1 MPLIKSS
8 FLFLLFFL
16 SFFFIG
22 SQTSLSQ
29 NITAQIGAYNSSNC
43 QPGDTISIPVS
54 VTTATGIGV
63 SAISLAIEY
72 DTTKLECLNYV
83 TGLNQALSSAFVSN
97 CGSFNN
103 LGASYTQSG
112 RQFRVSWFQLNP
124 VQLNGLAFNMNFRVL
139 SPGNSSLT
147 WDLQTPE
154 VCGFYND
161 LAEEINQVTYQSG
174 GVQCQFNPFSLQTQL
189 VHLGTCSTLV
199 GDTLDVPVILQN
211 YSGVGITSIS
221 MAVDYDSTKLRCLPN
236 VIGLQSTLNQNF
248 ISNSAWFNNLGPQA
262 NTAGS
267 QFRAAWYQLNPVTLS
282 DTLFKIRFV
291 VKEPGTH
298 AINFDLQTPGNCEYS
313 DLNASVIPNTH
324 WVNGSATASSL
335 PQNLF
340 QSDTLFLCGQSTT
353 LMTPSGLGSYTWNT
367 GDTTPHCLVNRTGWY
382 SCTIYAGACALSDSV
397 YVDLMGLQLI
407 SSADTLCAGS
417 VLRLSASLG
426 GPILSG
432 VFDGNRVYQALNP
445 GPLGSQPRTFGLRFK
460 TNQNQRQSF
469 LSYGT
474 LATGPGLIDLGMNL
488 NVGYGAA
495 SGHCASINSGP
506 SFFSTAHANT
516 WGQSILMNDWNTLT
530 YVMGSGSN
538 MAFSETRVFLN
549 GSLISHGPIAAPSCG
564 HNWGGWTYQ
573 TETSPL
579 YLGSGLGANPPF
591 GGNALFSGDF
601 DYISIWDRA
610 LSDQEVL
617 EIQNSDPRFIQNGL
631 KHLYTFSGMGA
642 QSELIDEVS
651 HNNAFLVRGSAP
663 NPQSN
668 VRFLW
673 STGDTTASIRVN
685 PTQTTTYILQVSD
698 TYRTCY
704 DSFTVVVT
712 PNFLPTS
719 LFALDTLLV
728 CGDSI
733 NLIVATGYDSYRWST
748 GDSVSGTTARRG
760 GWYSCKISL
769 GNCEFT
775 DSVFVSMISDRIDQ
789 PTSPV
794 CSGTPVTLRMIGN
807 YSPSLRQGMVAHWA
821 FNGEGNSGYGL
832 GRVNDYEQIGYTAD
846 RFGLAGRAASFNG
859 SNQYIQTNQPV
870 LTSYGPY
877 TVSFWAQ
884 TTSGSDMEI
893 FSQSCPSDCNING
906 QFYHDLRVQLN
917 AGQCQASGLSFKN
930 ESHFATANAV
940 TNDGLWHHYT
950 MVLGRN
956 ANYSYS
962 NIEFYKDGQFL
973 FVNCGHNW
981 GGWQYMLPQ
990 VPTRIGAPLKGG
1002 TVPYVGKLDELVIW
1016 NRALSQTEINDVLS
1030 EQPVRYL
1037 WSTGDTTP
1045 SITVNPLQTTTYYV
1059 TISNGIHSC
1068 IDSATIQVTPNTLP
1082 VNFLVNDSIF
1092 VCGDSAL
1099 LDAGLGFSRYQWS
1112 SGDSTNTIVVRKS
1125 GWYRCEISNGL
1136 CLSEDSVFVSI
1147 NDFYPVALDSVLCT
1161 GSSTLLNIIGQRAP
1175 LINSQTHFSVR
1186 LTVDMSQYLGPI
1198 APSGMRIGG
1207 NLGDVGG
1214 TINGIPMSAW
1224 NPTSPECALQTLS
1237 NSLWT
1242 TEVVFPVS
1250 AIGSTVQFK
1259 FVNGN
1264 WGNNE
1269 VSQILS
1275 GCGLPNGF
1283 GDFNRAITLQRGM
1296 DLVYC
1301 YESCSDCDGSIPEQI
1316 VPEAIVWSTGDTT
1329 ATITVSPTQ
1338 TTTYYV
1344 TVSNGI
1350 HSCVDSVTVR
1360 VSPKIFVPDMAVCQ
1374 GDTIDVPVI
1383 ASRLDSVAA
1392 ISLALNYNQQA
1403 MTYVGYT
1410 RLRPDMVSTSSI
1422 GTAAGQVRLGWF
1434 GLSPLVSGG
1443 LDTLVYYRFVVN
1455 QPGGFSWNTQV
1466 QGDCELANLNLDIL
1480 DYCFEGGQIRLLDTV
1495 SILSSSQGPWEVQ
1508 VGDSIQLNVQS
1519 TGTLTNQWQRWNDQ
1533 LGQWENLQDNGVY
1546 SGTSTPTLTFH
1557 CNTYQ
1562 RPFPK
1567 FRLEL
1572 TNGCRP
1578 SYGPEM
1584 PVTILQNIHVSIGQS
1599 TTCQGDTLDIP
1610 VLISGAREIGAV
1622 SLVLNFNAGSVQ
1634 FLDWVNAAPQT
1645 GTNPWFVNQVGNEI
1659 RLAWFSLQSA
1669 NIPDGQ
1675 PLGILRVIGMGTT
1688 SLNWDL
1694 LTPGNCEFGDEEAT
1708 TIPANFTPGILS
1720 VNPKPVVQLQASAS
1734 AICPNG
1740 GTTTLSTIF
1749 DPNYTY
1755 QWFLNGQPL
1764 SSSQT
1769 STLTTGQSGLY
1780 QVLVTTS
1787 LGCSQWSSVETIVN
1801 HPLPNPVI
1809 TVIGSATTCE
1819 QPVTL
1824 NVNATQGNSLEFWW
1838 HRNGAP
1844 LSNSPGTQW
1853 IATQSGDYSVYAMDL
1868 NTQCIAWSSAVTVT
1882 IHSLPTA
1889 TVSYNGSTTFCL
1901 GDSLALVANS
1911 GSGFVYQW
1919 TRNGQILAGSTNQ
1932 NYMAYMGGD
1941 YAVTVINA
1949 QGCSSTSS
1957 PIFLSTQ
1964 NCNQVT
1970 GRLSYNNALNTAL
1983 RNTKVYFQ
1991 DSIGLPLDS
2000 TITNLAGNFSF
2011 SGFINGTYKIK
2022 SAPSLTWGGVNATDA
2037 LGVVRHYTNY
2047 VLLQGFRLKAADV
2060 NGSNNVNN
2068 TDALLITRRYS
2079 NLIPQFNVGPW
2090 LSENPTVHA
2099 NGYPIV
2105 SNIQALCYGDVN
2117 GSYNPIQTR
2126 IDPRVNFEEYGTI
2139 HPSGKCYKLPI
2150 YALENQEIGAISLAL
2165 VLPKGVVVKDVH
2177 SKINHGTMEF
2187 GQWEDELRI
2196 AWFSPNQFNA
2206 NAGDVL
2212 FVLEVCSDMDTMSW
2226 GPTDLEVRGLSE
2238 LADFWANP
2246 YDYARLG
2253 LPSVKSRSV
2262 SGDELVVWPNPAQ
2275 GNTYVRWT
2283 FNEPTTLSSIR
2294 VMDAVGKEV
2303 YSEQF
2308 GWEGT
2313 GAKDLVL
2320 PSSEWA
2326 EGIYAIQAQWTTA
2339 SGHTKTKS
2347 LLLRRK

>member
-83 TGLNQALSSAFVSN
+83 TGLNQALSSAFISN

-139 SPGNSSLT
+139 SQGNSSLT

-174 GVQCQFNPFSLQTQL
+174 GVQCQYNPFSLQTQL
-189 VHLGTCSTLV
+189 VNLGTCSTLV

-340 QSDTLFLCGQSTT
+340 QSDTLFVCGQSTT

-367 GDTTPHCLVNRTGWY
+367 GD
-382 SCTIYAGACALSDSV
+382 
-397 YVDLMGLQLI
+397 
-407 SSADTLCAGS
+407 
-417 VLRLSASLG
+417 
-426 GPILSG
+426 
-432 VFDGNRVYQALNP
+432 
-445 GPLGSQPRTFGLRFK
+445 
-460 TNQNQRQSF
+460 
-469 LSYGT
+469 
-474 LATGPGLIDLGMNL
+474 
-488 NVGYGAA
+488 
-495 SGHCASINSGP
+495 
-506 SFFSTAHANT
+506 
-516 WGQSILMNDWNTLT
+516 
-530 YVMGSGSN
+530 
-538 MAFSETRVFLN
+538 
-549 GSLISHGPIAAPSCG
+549 
-564 HNWGGWTYQ
+564 
-573 TETSPL
+573 
-579 YLGSGLGANPPF
+579 
-591 GGNALFSGDF
+591 
-601 DYISIWDRA
+601 
-610 LSDQEVL
+610 
-617 EIQNSDPRFIQNGL
+617 
-631 KHLYTFSGMGA
+631 
-642 QSELIDEVS
+642 
-651 HNNAFLVRGSAP
+651 
-663 NPQSN
+663 
-668 VRFLW
+668 
-673 STGDTTASIRVN
+673 
-685 PTQTTTYILQVSD
+685 
-698 TYRTCY
+698 
-704 DSFTVVVT
+704 
-712 PNFLPTS
+712 
-719 LFALDTLLV
+719 
-728 CGDSI
+728 
-733 NLIVATGYDSYRWST
+733 
-748 GDSVSGTTARRG
+748 
-760 GWYSCKISL
+760 
-769 GNCEFT
+769 
-775 DSVFVSMISDRIDQ
+775 
-789 PTSPV
+789 
-794 CSGTPVTLRMIGN
+794 
-807 YSPSLRQGMVAHWA
+807 
-821 FNGEGNSGYGL
+821 
-832 GRVNDYEQIGYTAD
+832 
-846 RFGLAGRAASFNG
+846 
-859 SNQYIQTNQPV
+859 
-870 LTSYGPY
+870 
-877 TVSFWAQ
+877 
-884 TTSGSDMEI
+884 
-893 FSQSCPSDCNING
+893 
-906 QFYHDLRVQLN
+906 
-917 AGQCQASGLSFKN
+917 
-930 ESHFATANAV
+930 
-940 TNDGLWHHYT
+940 
-950 MVLGRN
+950 
-956 ANYSYS
+956 
-962 NIEFYKDGQFL
+962 
-973 FVNCGHNW
+973 
-981 GGWQYMLPQ
+981 
-990 VPTRIGAPLKGG
+990 
-1002 TVPYVGKLDELVIW
+1002 
-1016 NRALSQTEINDVLS
+1016 
-1030 EQPVRYL
+1030 
-1037 WSTGDTTP
+1037 
-1045 SITVNPLQTTTYYV
+1045 
-1059 TISNGIHSC
+1059 
-1068 IDSATIQVTPNTLP
+1068 
-1082 VNFLVNDSIF
+1082 
-1092 VCGDSAL
+1092 
-1099 LDAGLGFSRYQWS
+1099 
-1112 SGDSTNTIVVRKS
+1112 STNAIIVRNS

-1136 CLSEDSVFVSI
+1136 CISEDSVFVSI
-1147 NDFYPVALDSVLCT
+1147 LPNNFLDTDTVVCQGSSLT
-1161 GSSTLLNIIGQRAP
+1161 ISTNQGYILDTTIGGYWPLRSNTIDYSSFNNHAIQNNFSSTLFADGLYFDGIDDHLSISAEKNQNCSFSFWFKTNNSGGERMFFNAGPNGNGPDLLLSCGQLNWNVWDGCNNP
-1175 LINSQTHFSVR
+1175 L
-1186 LTVDMSQYLGPI
+1186 
-1198 APSGMRIGG
+1198 
-1207 NLGDVGG
+1207 
-1214 TINGIPMSAW
+1214 
-1224 NPTSPECALQTLS
+1224 
-1237 NSLWT
+1237 
-1242 TEVVFPVS
+1242 S
-1250 AIGSTVQFK
+1250 AIPNNYADGQYHHILLTNHIVDGSKLFYDGILIGTASYRNAGLTNLLYLAGAGNYGDYCWNGYMSDFTLFKKALSPSEVQFIHNRGRVL
-1259 FVNGN
+1259 FTN
-1264 WGNNE
+1264 
-1269 VSQILS
+1269 LS
-1275 GCGLPNGF
+1275 YL
-1283 GDFNRAITLQRGM
+1283 
-1296 DLVYC
+1296 
-1301 YESCSDCDGSIPEQI
+1301 
-1316 VPEAIVWSTGDTT
+1316 WSTGDTT
-1329 ATITVSPTQ
+1329 ASITVSPTQTTTYHVTISNGIHSCVDSVTVNVIPNTLNPNIFAVDSLFHCGDSLVLDAGTGYSRYEWSSGDTTQTKTVSFTGWHKVRVYNGLCSVEDSVFVSLISVSISDSSFSCHGANTELSIFNEYNGSLYFNGNNQFASNNSSWISRDNFSIEVYAKPNSNNGTGFLISPAYGGLNDCGVGIQLNNNSISIVEHAPYYIPTVLSYNFNQPIEDFIHILLVYSNRNPHLYINGNLVASGNNASIHQAYGIQHVFVGFSDPPGTHIGGLGGNAMYGCFNGWVSKLTIRDFAATSVEASNIYNSHLGGIKDNNYKEYYIFKYGSPYIKAEVDSNNSLFFSSSAPAWYDILSNNNLSCLWSTGDTTSTITVSPTQ

-1350 HSCVDSVTVR
+1350 HSCVDSVNVR

-1383 ASRLDSVAA
+1383 ASQLDSVAA

-1443 LDTLVYYRFVVN
+1443 LDTLVCYRFIVN
-1455 QPGGFSWNTQV
+1455 QPGGISWNTQV
-1466 QGDCELANLNLDIL
+1466 LGDCELANLNLDIL

-1495 SILSSSQGPWEVQ
+1495 SILSSSQGPWGVQ

-1519 TGTLTNQWQRWNDQ
+1519 TGTLTNQWQRWNAQ

-1546 SGTSTPTLTFH
+1546 RGTSTPTLTFH
-1557 CNTYQ
+1557 CNSYQ

-1622 SLVLNFNAGSVQ
+1622 SLVLNFNTGSVQ

-1708 TIPANFTPGILS
+1708 TIPANFTPGFLS
-1720 VNPKPVVQLQASAS
+1720 VNPKPVVQLQATAS

-1749 DPNYTY
+1749 DPSYTY

-1764 SSSQT
+1764 STSQT
-1769 STLTTGQSGLY
+1769 STLTTGQSGPY
-1780 QVLVTTS
+1780 QVLITTS
-1787 LGCSQWSSVETIVN
+1787 LGCSQWSSVETIAN

-1809 TVIGSATTCE
+1809 TVIGSATTCD

-1838 HRNGAP
+1838 HLNGAP

-1941 YAVTVINA
+1941 YAVTVTNA

-1957 PIFLSTQ
+1957 TIFLSTQ

-2000 TITNLAGNFSF
+2000 TITNLAGDFSF

-2079 NLIPQFNVGPW
+2079 NLVPQFNVGPW

-2105 SNIQALCYGDVN
+2105 SNLQALCYGDVN

-2126 IDPRVNFEEYGTI
+2126 IAPRVNLEEYGTI

-2150 YALENQEIGAISLAL
+2150 YALENQEIGAISLAM

-2177 SKINHGTMEF
+2177 SKINHGTMDF

-2212 FVLEVCSDMDTMSW
+2212 FVLEVCSDMDSMSW

-2246 YDYARLG
+2246 YDFARLG

-2294 VMDAVGKEV
+2294 VLDAVGKEV

-2308 GWEGT
+2308 GWAGT

-2326 EGIYAIQAQWTTA
+2326 EGIYAIQAQWTTS

>member
-1 MPLIKSS
+1 MPLVKSS
-8 FLFLLFFL
+8 FSFLLFLL

-22 SQTSLSQ
+22 IQTSLSQ
-29 NITAQIGAYNSSNC
+29 NITAQIGTYNTSNC

-54 VTTATGIGV
+54 ITTASGIGV

-83 TGLNQALSSAFVSN
+83 TGLNQVLSSAFISN
-97 CGSFNN
+97 CGSFSG

-112 RQFRVSWFQLNP
+112 RQFRVAWFQLSP
-124 VQLNGLAFNMNFRVL
+124 VQINGLAFNMNFRVL
-139 SPGNSSLT
+139 GPGNSSLT

-154 VCGFYND
+154 VCGFYDD

-174 GVQCQFNPFSLQTQL
+174 GVQCQFSPYSIQTQL
-189 VHLGTCSTLV
+189 VNSGTCSTLV
-199 GDTLDVPVILQN
+199 GDTIDVPVILQN

-236 VIGLQSTLNQNF
+236 VIGLQSLLNQNF
-248 ISNSAWFNNLGPQA
+248 ISNSAWFNNLGPQG

-298 AINFDLQTPGNCEYS
+298 PINFDVQTPGNCEYS

-340 QSDTLFLCGQSTT
+340 LTDTLFICGQSAT
-353 LMTPSGLGSYTWNT
+353 LTLPVGLGSYTWNT
-367 GDTTPHCLVNRTGWY
+367 G
-382 SCTIYAGACALSDSV
+382 
-397 YVDLMGLQLI
+397 
-407 SSADTLCAGS
+407 
-417 VLRLSASLG
+417 
-426 GPILSG
+426 
-432 VFDGNRVYQALNP
+432 
-445 GPLGSQPRTFGLRFK
+445 
-460 TNQNQRQSF
+460 
-469 LSYGT
+469 
-474 LATGPGLIDLGMNL
+474 
-488 NVGYGAA
+488 
-495 SGHCASINSGP
+495 
-506 SFFSTAHANT
+506 
-516 WGQSILMNDWNTLT
+516 
-530 YVMGSGSN
+530 
-538 MAFSETRVFLN
+538 ET
-549 GSLISHGPIAAPSCG
+549 
-564 HNWGGWTYQ
+564 
-573 TETSPL
+573 
-579 YLGSGLGANPPF
+579 
-591 GGNALFSGDF
+591 
-601 DYISIWDRA
+601 
-610 LSDQEVL
+610 
-617 EIQNSDPRFIQNGL
+617 
-631 KHLYTFSGMGA
+631 
-642 QSELIDEVS
+642 
-651 HNNAFLVRGSAP
+651 
-663 NPQSN
+663 
-668 VRFLW
+668 
-673 STGDTTASIRVN
+673 
-685 PTQTTTYILQVSD
+685 
-698 TYRTCY
+698 
-704 DSFTVVVT
+704 
-712 PNFLPTS
+712 
-719 LFALDTLLV
+719 
-728 CGDSI
+728 
-733 NLIVATGYDSYRWST
+733 
-748 GDSVSGTTARRG
+748 
-760 GWYSCKISL
+760 
-769 GNCEFT
+769 
-775 DSVFVSMISDRIDQ
+775 
-789 PTSPV
+789 
-794 CSGTPVTLRMIGN
+794 
-807 YSPSLRQGMVAHWA
+807 
-821 FNGEGNSGYGL
+821 
-832 GRVNDYEQIGYTAD
+832 
-846 RFGLAGRAASFNG
+846 
-859 SNQYIQTNQPV
+859 
-870 LTSYGPY
+870 
-877 TVSFWAQ
+877 
-884 TTSGSDMEI
+884 
-893 FSQSCPSDCNING
+893 
-906 QFYHDLRVQLN
+906 
-917 AGQCQASGLSFKN
+917 
-930 ESHFATANAV
+930 
-940 TNDGLWHHYT
+940 
-950 MVLGRN
+950 
-956 ANYSYS
+956 
-962 NIEFYKDGQFL
+962 
-973 FVNCGHNW
+973 
-981 GGWQYMLPQ
+981 
-990 VPTRIGAPLKGG
+990 
-1002 TVPYVGKLDELVIW
+1002 
-1016 NRALSQTEINDVLS
+1016 
-1030 EQPVRYL
+1030 
-1037 WSTGDTTP
+1037 
-1045 SITVNPLQTTTYYV
+1045 
-1059 TISNGIHSC
+1059 
-1068 IDSATIQVTPNTLP
+1068 
-1082 VNFLVNDSIF
+1082 
-1092 VCGDSAL
+1092 
-1099 LDAGLGFSRYQWS
+1099 
-1112 SGDSTNTIVVRKS
+1112 TNTIVVRNS
-1125 GWYRCEISNGL
+1125 GWYHCVISNGL
-1136 CLSEDSVFVSI
+1136 CISEDSVFVSI
-1147 NDFYPVALDSVLCT
+1147 IDFYAEALDSVLCI
-1161 GSSTLLNIIGQRAP
+1161 GSSTLLSIVGQRAP
-1175 LINSQTHFSVR
+1175 LINSQANFSVR
-1186 LTVDMSQYLGPI
+1186 LTVNMGQILGPI
-1198 APSGMRIGG
+1198 ASNGMRIGG

-1214 TINGIPMSAW
+1214 TINGIPMSRW
-1224 NPTSPECALQTLS
+1224 NPTSPECAMQPIGD
-1237 NSLWT
+1237 SLWT
-1242 TEVVFPVS
+1242 TEVVFPIS
-1250 AIGSTVQFK
+1250 ALGSTVQFK

-1269 VSQILS
+1269 VSHILS
-1275 GCGLPNGF
+1275 GCGLPSGT
-1283 GDFNRAITLQRGM
+1283 GDFNRSITLQRGL

-1301 YESCSDCDGSIPEQI
+1301 YESCLDCDGSIAQQN
-1316 VPEAIVWSTGDTT
+1316 VPAAIVWSTGDTT
-1329 ATITVSPTQ
+1329 SSITVSPTQTTTYYVTVSNSFHSCVDSVTVSVIPNPLNPNIFAADTLFHCGDSLVLDPGTGYSRYEWSSGDTTQTKTVRSTGWHRVRVYNGLCSVEDSVFVSLISFSISDSTFSCHGANTELSIFNEYNGSLYFNGNNQYASNSSSWISRDNFSIEVYAKPNSNNGTGFLISPSYGGLNDCGVGIQLNKNFICVIEHAPNYFPTVLCYNFNQPIEDFIHILLVYSNRNPHLYINGNLVASGNNASIHQSHGIQHVFIGFSDPPGTHIGGLGGNAMYGYFNGWVSKLTIRDFAATSVEASNIYNAHLGGIKDNNYKEYYIFKNGSSYIKAEVDTNNSLFFSSSAPAWYDILTNNNLSCLWSTGDTTSTITVSPTQ

-1383 ASRLDSVAA
+1383 ASQLDSVAA

-1422 GTAAGQVRLGWF
+1422 GTASGQVRLGWF

-1443 LDTLVYYRFVVN
+1443 SDTLVYYRFVVN

-1480 DYCFEGGQIRLLDTV
+1480 DYCFEGGQISLLDTV

-1610 VLISGAREIGAV
+1610 VLISGARELGAA
-1622 SLVLNFNAGSVQ
+1622 SLVLNFNTGSVQ

-1675 PLGILRVIGMGTT
+1675 PLGTLRVIGMGTT

-1708 TIPANFTPGILS
+1708 TIPANFTPGFLS
-1720 VNPKPVVQLQASAS
+1720 VNPKPVVQLQATAS

-1749 DPNYTY
+1749 DPSYTY

-1769 STLTTGQSGLY
+1769 STLTTGQSGPY

-1787 LGCSQWSSVETIVN
+1787 LGCSQWSSVETIAN

-1809 TVIGSATTCE
+1809 TVIGSATTCD

-1838 HRNGAP
+1838 HLNGAP

-1941 YAVTVINA
+1941 YAVTVTNA

-1957 PIFLSTQ
+1957 TIFLSTQ

-2000 TITNLAGNFSF
+2000 TITNLAGDFSF

-2079 NLIPQFNVGPW
+2079 NLVPQFSVGPW

-2126 IDPRVNFEEYGTI
+2126 IAPRVNFEEYGTI

-2212 FVLEVCSDMDTMSW
+2212 FVLEVCSDMDSMSW

-2246 YDYARLG
+2246 YDFARLG

-2294 VMDAVGKEV
+2294 VLDAVGKEV

-2308 GWEGT
+2308 GWAGT

>member
-1 MPLIKSS
+1 
-8 FLFLLFFL
+8 
-16 SFFFIG
+16 
-22 SQTSLSQ
+22 
-29 NITAQIGAYNSSNC
+29 
-43 QPGDTISIPVS
+43 
-54 VTTATGIGV
+54 V

-83 TGLNQALSSAFVSN
+83 TGLNQALSSAFISN

-139 SPGNSSLT
+139 SQGNSSLT

-174 GVQCQFNPFSLQTQL
+174 GVQCQYNPFSLQTQL
-189 VHLGTCSTLV
+189 VNLGTCSTLV

-313 DLNASVIPNTH
+313 DLNAFVIPNTH

-340 QSDTLFLCGQSTT
+340 QTDTLFVCGQSTT

-367 GDTTPHCLVNRTGWY
+367 GDTT
-382 SCTIYAGACALSDSV
+382 
-397 YVDLMGLQLI
+397 
-407 SSADTLCAGS
+407 
-417 VLRLSASLG
+417 
-426 GPILSG
+426 
-432 VFDGNRVYQALNP
+432 
-445 GPLGSQPRTFGLRFK
+445 
-460 TNQNQRQSF
+460 
-469 LSYGT
+469 
-474 LATGPGLIDLGMNL
+474 
-488 NVGYGAA
+488 
-495 SGHCASINSGP
+495 
-506 SFFSTAHANT
+506 
-516 WGQSILMNDWNTLT
+516 
-530 YVMGSGSN
+530 
-538 MAFSETRVFLN
+538 
-549 GSLISHGPIAAPSCG
+549 
-564 HNWGGWTYQ
+564 
-573 TETSPL
+573 
-579 YLGSGLGANPPF
+579 
-591 GGNALFSGDF
+591 
-601 DYISIWDRA
+601 
-610 LSDQEVL
+610 
-617 EIQNSDPRFIQNGL
+617 
-631 KHLYTFSGMGA
+631 
-642 QSELIDEVS
+642 
-651 HNNAFLVRGSAP
+651 
-663 NPQSN
+663 
-668 VRFLW
+668 
-673 STGDTTASIRVN
+673 
-685 PTQTTTYILQVSD
+685 
-698 TYRTCY
+698 
-704 DSFTVVVT
+704 
-712 PNFLPTS
+712 
-719 LFALDTLLV
+719 
-728 CGDSI
+728 
-733 NLIVATGYDSYRWST
+733 
-748 GDSVSGTTARRG
+748 
-760 GWYSCKISL
+760 
-769 GNCEFT
+769 
-775 DSVFVSMISDRIDQ
+775 
-789 PTSPV
+789 
-794 CSGTPVTLRMIGN
+794 
-807 YSPSLRQGMVAHWA
+807 
-821 FNGEGNSGYGL
+821 
-832 GRVNDYEQIGYTAD
+832 
-846 RFGLAGRAASFNG
+846 
-859 SNQYIQTNQPV
+859 
-870 LTSYGPY
+870 
-877 TVSFWAQ
+877 
-884 TTSGSDMEI
+884 
-893 FSQSCPSDCNING
+893 
-906 QFYHDLRVQLN
+906 
-917 AGQCQASGLSFKN
+917 
-930 ESHFATANAV
+930 
-940 TNDGLWHHYT
+940 
-950 MVLGRN
+950 
-956 ANYSYS
+956 
-962 NIEFYKDGQFL
+962 
-973 FVNCGHNW
+973 
-981 GGWQYMLPQ
+981 
-990 VPTRIGAPLKGG
+990 
-1002 TVPYVGKLDELVIW
+1002 
-1016 NRALSQTEINDVLS
+1016 
-1030 EQPVRYL
+1030 
-1037 WSTGDTTP
+1037 
-1045 SITVNPLQTTTYYV
+1045 
-1059 TISNGIHSC
+1059 
-1068 IDSATIQVTPNTLP
+1068 
-1082 VNFLVNDSIF
+1082 
-1092 VCGDSAL
+1092 
-1099 LDAGLGFSRYQWS
+1099 
-1112 SGDSTNTIVVRKS
+1112 NTIVVRNS

-1136 CLSEDSVFVSI
+1136 CIIEDSVFVSI
-1147 NDFYPVALDSVLCT
+1147 LPNNFLDTDTVVCQGSSLT
-1161 GSSTLLNIIGQRAP
+1161 ISTNIQGYILDTTIGGYWPLRSNTFDHSSFNNHAIQNNFSSTLFADGLYFDGIDDHLSISAEKNQNCSFSFWFKTNNSGGERMFFNAGPNGNGPDLFLSCGQLNWNAWDGC
-1175 LINSQTHFSVR
+1175 NN
-1186 LTVDMSQYLGPI
+1186 PI
-1198 APSGMRIGG
+1198 
-1207 NLGDVGG
+1207 
-1214 TINGIPMSAW
+1214 
-1224 NPTSPECALQTLS
+1224 
-1237 NSLWT
+1237 
-1242 TEVVFPVS
+1242 S
-1250 AIGSTVQFK
+1250 AIPNNYADGQYHHILLTNHIVDGSKLFYDGILIGTASYRNAGLTNLLYLAGAGNYGDYCWNGYMSDFTLFKKALSPSEVQFIHNRGRVL
-1259 FVNGN
+1259 FTN
-1264 WGNNE
+1264 
-1269 VSQILS
+1269 LS
-1275 GCGLPNGF
+1275 YL
-1283 GDFNRAITLQRGM
+1283 
-1296 DLVYC
+1296 
-1301 YESCSDCDGSIPEQI
+1301 
-1316 VPEAIVWSTGDTT
+1316 WSTGDTT
-1329 ATITVSPTQ
+1329 ASITVSPMQTTTYHVTISNGIHSCVDSVTVSVIPNPLNPNIFAVDSLFHCGDSLVLDAGTGYSRYEWSSGDTTQTKTVSFTGWHKVRVYNGLCSVEDSVFVSLISVSISDSSFSCHGANTELSIFNEYNGSLYFNGNNQFASNNSSWISRDNFSIEVYAKPNSNNGTGFLISPAYGGLNDCGVGIQLNNNSISIVEHAPYYIPTVLSYNFNQPIEDFIHILLVYSNRNPHLYINGNLVASGNNASIHQAYGIQHVFVGFSDPPGTHIGGLGGNAMYGCFNGWVSKLTIRDFAATSVEASNIYNAHLGGIKDNNYKEYYIFKYGSPYIKAEVDSNNSLFFSSSAPAWYDILSNNNLSCLWSTGDTTSTITVSPTQ

-1383 ASRLDSVAA
+1383 ASQLDSVAA

-1443 LDTLVYYRFVVN
+1443 LDTLVCYRFIVN
-1455 QPGGFSWNTQV
+1455 QPGGISWNTQV
-1466 QGDCELANLNLDIL
+1466 LGDCELANLNLDIL

-1495 SILSSSQGPWEVQ
+1495 SILSSSQGPWGVQ

-1519 TGTLTNQWQRWNDQ
+1519 TGTLTNQWQRWNAQ

-1546 SGTSTPTLTFH
+1546 RGTSTPTLTFH
-1557 CNTYQ
+1557 CNSYQ

-1622 SLVLNFNAGSVQ
+1622 SLVLNFNTGSVQ

-1708 TIPANFTPGILS
+1708 TIPANFTPGFLS
-1720 VNPKPVVQLQASAS
+1720 VNPKPVVQLQATAS

-1749 DPNYTY
+1749 DPSYTY

-1764 SSSQT
+1764 STSQT
-1769 STLTTGQSGLY
+1769 STLTTGQSGPY
-1780 QVLVTTS
+1780 QVLITTS
-1787 LGCSQWSSVETIVN
+1787 LGCSQWSSVETIAN

-1809 TVIGSATTCE
+1809 TVIGSATTCD

-1838 HRNGAP
+1838 HLNGAP

-1941 YAVTVINA
+1941 YAVTVTNA

-1957 PIFLSTQ
+1957 TIFLSTQ

-2000 TITNLAGNFSF
+2000 TITNLAGDFSF

-2079 NLIPQFNVGPW
+2079 NLVPQFNVGPW

-2105 SNIQALCYGDVN
+2105 SNLQALCYGDVN

-2126 IDPRVNFEEYGTI
+2126 IAPRVNLEEYGTI

-2150 YALENQEIGAISLAL
+2150 YALENQEIGAISLAM

-2177 SKINHGTMEF
+2177 SKINHGTMDF

-2212 FVLEVCSDMDTMSW
+2212 FVLEVCSDMDSMSW

-2246 YDYARLG
+2246 YDFARLG

-2294 VMDAVGKEV
+2294 VLDAVGKEV

-2308 GWEGT
+2308 GWAGT

-2326 EGIYAIQAQWTTA
+2326 EGIYAIQAQWTTS

>member
-63 SAISLAIEY
+63 SAISLAIQY

-83 TGLNQALSSAFVSN
+83 TGLNQALSSAFISN

-174 GVQCQFNPFSLQTQL
+174 GVQCQYNPFSLQTQL
-189 VHLGTCSTLV
+189 VNLGTCSTLV

-236 VIGLQSTLNQNF
+236 VIGLQSMLNQNF

-267 QFRAAWYQLNPVTLS
+267 QFRAVWYQLNPVTLS

-340 QSDTLFLCGQSTT
+340 QTDTLFLCGQSTT
-353 LMTPSGLGSYTWNT
+353 LMMPSGLGSYTWNT
-367 GDTTPHCLVNRTGWY
+367 GDTTNAIVVRNSGWY
-382 SCTIYAGACALSDSV
+382 GCEISNGLCLTEDSMFV
-397 YVDLMGLQLI
+397 
-407 SSADTLCAGS
+407 
-417 VLRLSASLG
+417 
-426 GPILSG
+426 
-432 VFDGNRVYQALNP
+432 
-445 GPLGSQPRTFGLRFK
+445 
-460 TNQNQRQSF
+460 
-469 LSYGT
+469 
-474 LATGPGLIDLGMNL
+474 
-488 NVGYGAA
+488 
-495 SGHCASINSGP
+495 
-506 SFFSTAHANT
+506 
-516 WGQSILMNDWNTLT
+516 
-530 YVMGSGSN
+530 
-538 MAFSETRVFLN
+538 
-549 GSLISHGPIAAPSCG
+549 SLISTSIVNNDTTICTGSRLEINLTSRYYVKSYEFIENQYYDYDDFEGGPGSSDDWIERNGVDPQIVSNTSYTG
-564 HNWGGWTYQ
+564 NYSLYFNNGWGRNFEFQ
-573 TETSPL
+573 TEFGQPYGGYFSEDYPYVSMAYKIPPGSYTSML
-579 YLGSGLGANPPF
+579 VHIAGLGWRGIAFTQGEQLGCYGPKVGTWNNNDTLVRNNQWHF
-591 GGNALFSGDF
+591 KTVNLHDQLQQTLGTGNYKIESIIFHDACTTIPTQGEMWIDDF
-601 DYISIWDRA
+601 MITRHEPTSYSSVSW
-610 LSDQEVL
+610 S
-617 EIQNSDPRFIQNGL
+617 NSDTTSSI
-631 KHLYTFSGMGA
+631 T
-642 QSELIDEVS
+642 VS
-651 HNNAFLVRGSAP
+651 
-663 NPQSN
+663 
-668 VRFLW
+668 
-673 STGDTTASIRVN
+673 
-685 PTQTTTYILQVSD
+685 PTQTTTYYVTVSNGIHS
-698 TYRTCY
+698 CV
-704 DSFTVVVT
+704 DSVTVNVI
-712 PNFLPTS
+712 PNTLNPN
-719 LFALDTLLV
+719 LFAVDSMFH
-728 CGDSI
+728 CGDSLNI
-733 NLIVATGYDSYRWST
+733 QVGLGFDNYQWST
-748 GDSVSGTTARRG
+748 GDSSSSITVRRS
-760 GWYSCKISL
+760 GWYSCRVLLGICEVKDSIYVSL
-769 GNCEFT
+769 
-775 DSVFVSMISDRIDQ
+775 ISDKIIH
-789 PTSPV
+789 TNSPV
-794 CSGTPVTLRMIGN
+794 CIGTPVTLRMTGN
-807 YSPSLRQGMVAHWA
+807 YSLGLRNGMIAQWA
-821 FNGEGNSGYGL
+821 FNGEGNSVIGTGFL
-832 GRVNDYEQIGYTAD
+832 NDYEQIGYTSD
-846 RFGLAGRAASFNG
+846 RFGMEGRAASFNG
-859 SNQYIQTNQPV
+859 INQYIQTSQPV
-870 LTSYGPY
+870 LTTYSPY
-877 TVSFWAQ
+877 TISFWAQ
-884 TTSGSDMEI
+884 TNSSSDMEI
-893 FSQSCPSDCNING
+893 LGQACPSDCNING

-917 AGQCQASGLSFKN
+917 AGQCQGMGLSFKN
-930 ESHFATANAV
+930 ESHFATAYTN
-940 TNDGLWHHYT
+940 TNDGQWHHYT
-950 MVLGRN
+950 MILGRN
-956 ANYSYS
+956 SNYSYS
-962 NIEFYKDGQFL
+962 NIEFYRDGNIL
-973 FVNCGHNW
+973 PVPCGHNW

-1002 TVPYVGKLDELVIW
+1002 TVPYVGKLDELVVW
-1016 NRALSQTEINDVLS
+1016 NRALSQAEINDVLS

-1045 SITVNPLQTTTYYV
+1045 SITVNPLHTTTYYV
-1059 TISNGIHSC
+1059 TITNGIHSC
-1068 IDSATIQVTPNTLP
+1068 IDSATIQVAPNTLP

-1099 LDAGLGFSRYQWS
+1099 LAAGLGFSRYQWS
-1112 SGDSTNTIVVRKS
+1112 SGDTTNAIVVRNS

-1136 CLSEDSVFVSI
+1136 CISEDSVFVSI
-1147 NDFYPVALDSVLCT
+1147 NDFYAEALDSVLCT
-1161 GSSTLLNIIGQRAP
+1161 GASTLLSIVGQSAP
-1175 LINSQTHFSVR
+1175 LINSQANFSVR
-1186 LTVDMSQYLGPI
+1186 LTVNMSQFLGPI
-1198 APSGMRIGG
+1198 ASNGMRIGG

-1214 TINGIPMSAW
+1214 TINSLPMSWW
-1224 NPTSPECALQTLS
+1224 NPTSPECAMQPIGD
-1237 NSLWT
+1237 SLWT
-1242 TEVVFPVS
+1242 TEVVFPIS
-1250 AIGSTVQFK
+1250 ALGSTVQFK

-1269 VSQILS
+1269 GTANTSITDN
-1275 GCGLPNGF
+1275 GCGINDGF
-1283 GDFNRAITLQRGM
+1283 GNINRRISLQRGM
-1296 DLVYC
+1296 DLIYC
-1301 YESCSDCDGSIPEQI
+1301 YDSCTNCDDSPAQQNIPA
-1316 VPEAIVWSTGDTT
+1316 AIVWSTGDTT
-1329 ATITVSPTQ
+1329 ASITVSPTQ

-1383 ASRLDSVAA
+1383 ASQLDSVAA

-1422 GTAAGQVRLGWF
+1422 GTASGQVRLGWF

-1443 LDTLVYYRFVVN
+1443 SDTLVYYRFVVN

-1599 TTCQGDTLDIP
+1599 TSCQGDTLDIP

-1622 SLVLNFNAGSVQ
+1622 SLVMNFNTGSVQ
-1634 FLDWVNAAPQT
+1634 FLDWMNAAPQT

-1659 RLAWFSLQSA
+1659 RLAWYSLQSA

-1675 PLGILRVIGMGTT
+1675 PLGVLRVIGMGTT

-1708 TIPANFTPGILS
+1708 TIPASFTPGFLS

-1787 LGCSQWSSVETIVN
+1787 LGCSQLSSVETIVN

-1809 TVIGSATTCE
+1809 TVIGSATTCD

-1838 HRNGAP
+1838 HLNGAP

-1932 NYMAYMGGD
+1932 NYTAYMGGD
-1941 YAVTVINA
+1941 YAVTVTNA
-1949 QGCSSTSS
+1949 QGCSSTTST
-1957 PIFLSTQ
+1957 IFLSTQ

-2000 TITNLAGNFSF
+2000 TITNLAGDFSF

-2079 NLIPQFNVGPW
+2079 NLVPQFNVGPW

-2126 IDPRVNFEEYGTI
+2126 IAPRVNLEEYGTI

-2150 YALENQEIGAISLAL
+2150 YALENQEIGAISLAM

-2177 SKINHGTMEF
+2177 SKINHGTMDF

-2212 FVLEVCSDMDTMSW
+2212 FVLEVCSDMDSMSW

-2246 YDYARLG
+2246 YDFARLG

-2275 GNTYVRWT
+2275 GNTYVRWI

-2294 VMDAVGKEV
+2294 VLDAVGKEV

-2308 GWEGT
+2308 GWAGT

>member
-83 TGLNQALSSAFVSN
+83 TGLNQALSSAFISN

-174 GVQCQFNPFSLQTQL
+174 GVQCQYNPFSLQTQL
-189 VHLGTCSTLV
+189 VNLGTCSTLV

-298 AINFDLQTPGNCEYS
+298 PINFDVQTPGNCEYS

-340 QSDTLFLCGQSTT
+340 QTDTLFVCGQSTT

-367 GDTTPHCLVNRTGWY
+367 GD
-382 SCTIYAGACALSDSV
+382 
-397 YVDLMGLQLI
+397 
-407 SSADTLCAGS
+407 
-417 VLRLSASLG
+417 
-426 GPILSG
+426 
-432 VFDGNRVYQALNP
+432 
-445 GPLGSQPRTFGLRFK
+445 
-460 TNQNQRQSF
+460 
-469 LSYGT
+469 
-474 LATGPGLIDLGMNL
+474 
-488 NVGYGAA
+488 
-495 SGHCASINSGP
+495 
-506 SFFSTAHANT
+506 
-516 WGQSILMNDWNTLT
+516 
-530 YVMGSGSN
+530 
-538 MAFSETRVFLN
+538 
-549 GSLISHGPIAAPSCG
+549 
-564 HNWGGWTYQ
+564 
-573 TETSPL
+573 
-579 YLGSGLGANPPF
+579 
-591 GGNALFSGDF
+591 
-601 DYISIWDRA
+601 
-610 LSDQEVL
+610 
-617 EIQNSDPRFIQNGL
+617 
-631 KHLYTFSGMGA
+631 
-642 QSELIDEVS
+642 
-651 HNNAFLVRGSAP
+651 
-663 NPQSN
+663 
-668 VRFLW
+668 
-673 STGDTTASIRVN
+673 
-685 PTQTTTYILQVSD
+685 
-698 TYRTCY
+698 
-704 DSFTVVVT
+704 
-712 PNFLPTS
+712 
-719 LFALDTLLV
+719 
-728 CGDSI
+728 
-733 NLIVATGYDSYRWST
+733 
-748 GDSVSGTTARRG
+748 
-760 GWYSCKISL
+760 
-769 GNCEFT
+769 
-775 DSVFVSMISDRIDQ
+775 
-789 PTSPV
+789 
-794 CSGTPVTLRMIGN
+794 
-807 YSPSLRQGMVAHWA
+807 
-821 FNGEGNSGYGL
+821 
-832 GRVNDYEQIGYTAD
+832 
-846 RFGLAGRAASFNG
+846 
-859 SNQYIQTNQPV
+859 
-870 LTSYGPY
+870 
-877 TVSFWAQ
+877 
-884 TTSGSDMEI
+884 
-893 FSQSCPSDCNING
+893 
-906 QFYHDLRVQLN
+906 
-917 AGQCQASGLSFKN
+917 
-930 ESHFATANAV
+930 
-940 TNDGLWHHYT
+940 
-950 MVLGRN
+950 
-956 ANYSYS
+956 
-962 NIEFYKDGQFL
+962 
-973 FVNCGHNW
+973 
-981 GGWQYMLPQ
+981 
-990 VPTRIGAPLKGG
+990 
-1002 TVPYVGKLDELVIW
+1002 
-1016 NRALSQTEINDVLS
+1016 
-1030 EQPVRYL
+1030 
-1037 WSTGDTTP
+1037 
-1045 SITVNPLQTTTYYV
+1045 
-1059 TISNGIHSC
+1059 
-1068 IDSATIQVTPNTLP
+1068 
-1082 VNFLVNDSIF
+1082 
-1092 VCGDSAL
+1092 
-1099 LDAGLGFSRYQWS
+1099 
-1112 SGDSTNTIVVRKS
+1112 STNAIIVRNS

-1136 CLSEDSVFVSI
+1136 CISEDSVFVSI
-1147 NDFYPVALDSVLCT
+1147 NDFNAEALDSILCS
-1161 GSSTLLNIIGQRAP
+1161 GGSTLLSIVGQRAP
-1175 LINSQTHFSVR
+1175 VINSQANFSVR
-1186 LTVDMSQYLGPI
+1186 LTVNMSQFLGPI
-1198 APSGMRIGG
+1198 ASNGMRIGG

-1214 TINGIPMSAW
+1214 TINGIPMSWW
-1224 NPTSPECALQTLS
+1224 NPTSPECAMQPIGD
-1237 NSLWT
+1237 SLWT
-1242 TEVVFPVS
+1242 TEVVFPIS
-1250 AIGSTVQFK
+1250 ALGSMVQFK

-1269 VSQILS
+1269 GIANTSITDN
-1275 GCGLPNGF
+1275 GCGINDGF
-1283 GDFNRAITLQRGM
+1283 GNINRRISLQRGM
-1296 DLVYC
+1296 DLIYC
-1301 YESCSDCDGSIPEQI
+1301 YDSCTNCDDSPAQQNVSAG
-1316 VPEAIVWSTGDTT
+1316 IVWSTGDTT
-1329 ATITVSPTQ
+1329 SSITVSPTQTTTYYVTVSNSFHSCVDSVTVSVIPNPLNPNIFAVDSLFHCGDSLVLDAGTGYSRYEWSSGDTTQTKTVSFTGWHKVRVYNGLCSVEDSVFVSLISVSISDSSFSCHGANTELSIFNEYNGSLYFNGNNQFASNNSSWISRDNFSIEVYAKPNSNNGTGFLISPAYGGLNDCGVGIQLNNNSISIVEHAPYYIPTVLSYNFNQPIEDFIHILLVYSNKNPYLYINGNLVATGNTSSIHQAYGIQHVFVGFSDPPGTHIGGLGGNAMYGYFNGWVSKLTIRDFAATSVEASNIYNSHLGGIKDNNYKEYYIFKYGSPYIKAEVDSNNSLFFSSSAPAWYDILSNNNLSCLWSTGDTTASITVSPTQ

-1383 ASRLDSVAA
+1383 ASQLDSVAA

-1422 GTAAGQVRLGWF
+1422 GTAPGQVRLGWF

-1443 LDTLVYYRFVVN
+1443 LDTLVCYRFIVN
-1455 QPGGFSWNTQV
+1455 QPGGIGWNTQV
-1466 QGDCELANLNLDIL
+1466 LGDCELANLNLDIL

-1495 SILSSSQGPWEVQ
+1495 SILSSSQGPWRVQ

-1519 TGTLTNQWQRWNDQ
+1519 TGTLTNQWQSWNTQ

-1610 VLISGAREIGAV
+1610 VLISGARELGAA
-1622 SLVLNFNAGSVQ
+1622 SLVLNFNTGSVQ

-1708 TIPANFTPGILS
+1708 TIPASFTPGFLS

-1809 TVIGSATTCE
+1809 TVIGSATTCD

-1838 HRNGAP
+1838 HLNGAP

-1853 IATQSGDYSVYAMDL
+1853 IGTQSGDYSVYAMDL

-1911 GSGFVYQW
+1911 GSGYVYQW
-1919 TRNGQILAGSTNQ
+1919 TRNGQILAGSTYQ

-1941 YAVTVINA
+1941 YAVTVTNG

-2000 TITNLAGNFSF
+2000 TITNLAGDFSF

-2126 IDPRVNFEEYGTI
+2126 IAPRVNFEEYGTI

-2212 FVLEVCSDMDTMSW
+2212 FVLEVCSDMDSMSW

-2246 YDYARLG
+2246 YDFARLG

-2294 VMDAVGKEV
+2294 VLDAVGKEV

-2308 GWEGT
+2308 GWAGT

>member
-1 MPLIKSS
+1 MYGYFNGWVSKLTIRDFAATSVEASNIYNSHLGGIKDNNYKEYYIFKYGSPYIKAEVDS
-8 FLFLLFFL
+8 NNSLFF
-16 SFFFIG
+16 S
-22 SQTSLSQ
+22 
-29 NITAQIGAYNSSNC
+29 
-43 QPGDTISIPVS
+43 
-54 VTTATGIGV
+54 
-63 SAISLAIEY
+63 
-72 DTTKLECLNYV
+72 
-83 TGLNQALSSAFVSN
+83 SSAPAWYDILSN
-97 CGSFNN
+97 NN
-103 LGASYTQSG
+103 L
-112 RQFRVSWFQLNP
+112 
-124 VQLNGLAFNMNFRVL
+124 
-139 SPGNSSLT
+139 
-147 WDLQTPE
+147 
-154 VCGFYND
+154 
-161 LAEEINQVTYQSG
+161 
-174 GVQCQFNPFSLQTQL
+174 
-189 VHLGTCSTLV
+189 
-199 GDTLDVPVILQN
+199 
-211 YSGVGITSIS
+211 
-221 MAVDYDSTKLRCLPN
+221 
-236 VIGLQSTLNQNF
+236 
-248 ISNSAWFNNLGPQA
+248 
-262 NTAGS
+262 
-267 QFRAAWYQLNPVTLS
+267 
-282 DTLFKIRFV
+282 
-291 VKEPGTH
+291 
-298 AINFDLQTPGNCEYS
+298 
-313 DLNASVIPNTH
+313 
-324 WVNGSATASSL
+324 
-335 PQNLF
+335 
-340 QSDTLFLCGQSTT
+340 
-353 LMTPSGLGSYTWNT
+353 
-367 GDTTPHCLVNRTGWY
+367 
-382 SCTIYAGACALSDSV
+382 SC
-397 YVDLMGLQLI
+397 
-407 SSADTLCAGS
+407 
-417 VLRLSASLG
+417 
-426 GPILSG
+426 
-432 VFDGNRVYQALNP
+432 
-445 GPLGSQPRTFGLRFK
+445 
-460 TNQNQRQSF
+460 
-469 LSYGT
+469 
-474 LATGPGLIDLGMNL
+474 
-488 NVGYGAA
+488 
-495 SGHCASINSGP
+495 
-506 SFFSTAHANT
+506 
-516 WGQSILMNDWNTLT
+516 
-530 YVMGSGSN
+530 
-538 MAFSETRVFLN
+538 
-549 GSLISHGPIAAPSCG
+549 
-564 HNWGGWTYQ
+564 
-573 TETSPL
+573 
-579 YLGSGLGANPPF
+579 
-591 GGNALFSGDF
+591 
-601 DYISIWDRA
+601 
-610 LSDQEVL
+610 
-617 EIQNSDPRFIQNGL
+617 
-631 KHLYTFSGMGA
+631 
-642 QSELIDEVS
+642 
-651 HNNAFLVRGSAP
+651 
-663 NPQSN
+663 
-668 VRFLW
+668 LW
-673 STGDTTASIRVN
+673 STGDTTASITVS
-685 PTQTTTYILQVSD
+685 PMQTTTY
-698 TYRTCY
+698 
-704 DSFTVVVT
+704 
-712 PNFLPTS
+712 
-719 LFALDTLLV
+719 
-728 CGDSI
+728 
-733 NLIVATGYDSYRWST
+733 
-748 GDSVSGTTARRG
+748 
-760 GWYSCKISL
+760 
-769 GNCEFT
+769 
-775 DSVFVSMISDRIDQ
+775 
-789 PTSPV
+789 
-794 CSGTPVTLRMIGN
+794 
-807 YSPSLRQGMVAHWA
+807 H
-821 FNGEGNSGYGL
+821 
-832 GRVNDYEQIGYTAD
+832 
-846 RFGLAGRAASFNG
+846 
-859 SNQYIQTNQPV
+859 
-870 LTSYGPY
+870 
-877 TVSFWAQ
+877 
-884 TTSGSDMEI
+884 
-893 FSQSCPSDCNING
+893 
-906 QFYHDLRVQLN
+906 
-917 AGQCQASGLSFKN
+917 
-930 ESHFATANAV
+930 
-940 TNDGLWHHYT
+940 
-950 MVLGRN
+950 
-956 ANYSYS
+956 
-962 NIEFYKDGQFL
+962 
-973 FVNCGHNW
+973 
-981 GGWQYMLPQ
+981 
-990 VPTRIGAPLKGG
+990 
-1002 TVPYVGKLDELVIW
+1002 
-1016 NRALSQTEINDVLS
+1016 
-1030 EQPVRYL
+1030 
-1037 WSTGDTTP
+1037 
-1045 SITVNPLQTTTYYV
+1045 
-1059 TISNGIHSC
+1059 
-1068 IDSATIQVTPNTLP
+1068 
-1082 VNFLVNDSIF
+1082 
-1092 VCGDSAL
+1092 
-1099 LDAGLGFSRYQWS
+1099 
-1112 SGDSTNTIVVRKS
+1112 
-1125 GWYRCEISNGL
+1125 
-1136 CLSEDSVFVSI
+1136 
-1147 NDFYPVALDSVLCT
+1147 
-1161 GSSTLLNIIGQRAP
+1161 
-1175 LINSQTHFSVR
+1175 
-1186 LTVDMSQYLGPI
+1186 
-1198 APSGMRIGG
+1198 
-1207 NLGDVGG
+1207 
-1214 TINGIPMSAW
+1214 
-1224 NPTSPECALQTLS
+1224 
-1237 NSLWT
+1237 
-1242 TEVVFPVS
+1242 
-1250 AIGSTVQFK
+1250 
-1259 FVNGN
+1259 
-1264 WGNNE
+1264 
-1269 VSQILS
+1269 
-1275 GCGLPNGF
+1275 
-1283 GDFNRAITLQRGM
+1283 
-1296 DLVYC
+1296 
-1301 YESCSDCDGSIPEQI
+1301 
-1316 VPEAIVWSTGDTT
+1316 
-1329 ATITVSPTQ
+1329 
-1338 TTTYYV
+1338 V

-1350 HSCVDSVTVR
+1350 HSCVDSVNVR

-1383 ASRLDSVAA
+1383 ASQLDSVAA

-1443 LDTLVYYRFVVN
+1443 LDTLVYYRFIVN

-1495 SILSSSQGPWEVQ
+1495 SILSSSQGPWGVQ

-1519 TGTLTNQWQRWNDQ
+1519 TGTLTNQWQRWNAQ

-1546 SGTSTPTLTFH
+1546 RGTSTPTLTFH

-1584 PVTILQNIHVSIGQS
+1584 PITILQNIHVSIGQS

-1622 SLVLNFNAGSVQ
+1622 SLVLNFNTGSVQ

-1708 TIPANFTPGILS
+1708 TIPANFTPGFLS

-1749 DPNYTY
+1749 DPSYTY

-1769 STLTTGQSGLY
+1769 STLTTGQSGPY

-1809 TVIGSATTCE
+1809 TVIGSATTCD

-1838 HRNGAP
+1838 HLNGAP

-1911 GSGFVYQW
+1911 GSGFAYQW

-2000 TITNLAGNFSF
+2000 TITNLAGDFSF

-2079 NLIPQFNVGPW
+2079 NLVPQFNVGPW

-2126 IDPRVNFEEYGTI
+2126 IAPRVNFEEYGTI

-2177 SKINHGTMEF
+2177 SKINHGTMDF

-2212 FVLEVCSDMDTMSW
+2212 FVLEVCSDMDSMSW

-2246 YDYARLG
+2246 YDFARLG
-2253 LPSVKSRSV
+2253 LPSVKLRSV

-2294 VMDAVGKEV
+2294 VLDAVGKEV

-2308 GWEGT
+2308 GWAGT